1 MRNLQTTKRF
11 SAYFFFIA
19 LILAIST
26 QLNAQS
32 YITSKNLSKYVKM
45 ELAMKNLEKSLKSEN
60 HGVKMSTVEHIGR
73 YKLSNFEDELI
84 EMLNE
89 EKGIK
94 DKQIMALSLS
104 QIGSLKSILA
114 INNSVKNSVEIEYI
128 NFCSGLLDN
137 YNEYDKLRSEYF
149 EVLVVNLLDTK

>member
-149 EVLVVNLLDTK
+149 EVLVVNLLETK

>member
-45 ELAMKNLEKSLKSEN
+45 DLAMKNLEKSLKSEN
-60 HGVKMSTVEHIGR
+60 HGVKMSTVEHVGR
-73 YKLSNFEDELI
+73 YRLSNFEDELI

-89 EKGIK
+89 EEGTK

-114 INNSVKNSVEIEYI
+114 INNSVTNSVDIEYN
-128 NFCSGLLDN
+128 NFCDELLAN
-137 YNEYDKLRSEYF
+137 YNVYDKLRSEYF
-149 EVLVVNLLDTK
+149 EVLVVNLLETK